1 MSRCGACPGDLYSK
15 EKAGICLSCPDTSRV
30 NEDKT
35 ECGNYF
41 LFKFL
46 ARKELNQEL
55 FKQNKNIRTG
65 SKLNAALLLVF
76 IVRWPFQ
83 INQ

>member
-41 LFKFL
+41 LYLLDFL
-46 ARKELNQEL
+46 
-55 FKQNKNIRTG
+55 
-65 SKLNAALLLVF
+65 
-76 IVRWPFQ
+76 
-83 INQ
+83 